1 MQAISHKIEKFITVS
16 NGLELFKQ
24 EGPVN
29 QLKLQCAEEEGVGL
43 NFSDGL
49 NEIALELDT
58 MVKNLENLNECLK
71 VGKIYLATVWAEF
84 KDIKID

>member
-1 MQAISHKIEKFITVS
+1 M
-16 NGLELFKQ
+16 
-24 EGPVN
+24 
-29 QLKLQCAEEEGVGL
+29 GL